1 MKSPWHSVSNMTYES
16 VTEVASQIVPG
27 VLYLIARMSFTRRLE
42 LMRKV
47 RELARRAEF
56 LEAGQEP
63 AEEMDAALLQAEID
77 MLYLIWGLRS
87 ISGLELDGIP
97 ATPELLAERGPEE
110 LFREALKAVQAEA
123 GLSAA
128 ERKN

>member
-1 MKSPWHSVSNMTYES
+1 MKSPWHSVSHMTYES
-16 VTEVASQIVPG
+16 VTAVASKVAPG
-27 VLYLIARMSFTRRLE
+27 VLYSIARMSFTRRLE
-42 LMRKV
+42 LMRTV
-47 RELARRAEF
+47 RDLARRAEF

-63 AEEMDAALLQAEID
+63 AGQMDAALLQAEID
-77 MLYLIWGLRS
+77 MLYLTWGLRS
-87 ISGLELDGIP
+87 ISGLELDGEP

-110 LFREALKAVQAEA
+110 LFREALAAVRAEA